1 MQKFYYIYLTTNLI
15 NNKKYIGKHLGLL
28 NDEYLG
34 SGILIRQAIEKYG
47 KENFKKEILYI
58 AKDEEELNIKEK
70 YYISYYNAVE
80 DSNFYN
86 IADGGQGGYVTKG
99 YSPEQRKNT
108 NKKISE
114 SLKGEKHPQYGKS
127 LNDEQKE
134 KIKNSLKKYWT
145 EERRKERSEKY
156 TGKSNPMY
164 GKHQTKESQL
174 KRIAHTDFASYRT
187 EEYRQKMSKAT
198 SGEKNG
204 NYGNIGEKA
213 KNGVHVQMLDEQGNL
228 IKEFNTKRLALE
240 FLNVK
245 GHNALDKAIKN
256 KTLYKGYYW
265 NQI

>member
-1 MQKFYYIYLTTNLI
+1 MEKFYYIYLTTNLI
-15 NNKKYIGKHLGLL
+15 NNKKYIGKHIGSL
-28 NDEYLG
+28 DDDYLG
-34 SGILIRQAIEKYG
+34 SGISIHRAIEKYK

-58 AKDEEELNIKEK
+58 AKDEEEMNLKEK

-80 DSNFYN
+80 DPNFYN

-99 YSPEQRKNT
+99 YTPEQREEV

-114 SLKGEKHPQYGKS
+114 SLKGEKHPQYGKPLS
-127 LNDEQKE
+127 DEQKE
-134 KIKNSLKKYWT
+134 KISKSLKEYWT

-156 TGKSNPMY
+156 TGELNPMY
-164 GKHQTKESQL
+164 GKHQTKESQE

-204 NYGNIGEKA
+204 NYGNVGEKA
-213 KNGVHVQMLDEQGNL
+213 KNGVHIQMLDEQGNL
-228 IKEFNTKRLALE
+228 IKEFNTKKLVLE

-245 GHNALDKAIKN
+245 GHNALNKAIKE
-256 KTLYKGYYW
+256 KKLYKGYYW